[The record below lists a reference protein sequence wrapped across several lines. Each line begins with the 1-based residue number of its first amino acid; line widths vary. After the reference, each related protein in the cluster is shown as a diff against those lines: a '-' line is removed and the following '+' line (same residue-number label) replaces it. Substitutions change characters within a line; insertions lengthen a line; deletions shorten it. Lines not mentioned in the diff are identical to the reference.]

1 MLKRTTNNEQQ
12 RLHTTKARARA
23 RVIIS
28 ICNNEQANNKAAKV
42 MQSDS
47 KWTKPKNNNEE

>member
-12 RLHTTKARARA
+12 RLHTTRARARA

-28 ICNNEQANNKAAKV
+28 ICNNEQANNKAAKL

-47 KWTKPKNNNEE
+47 KWTKTKNNNEE